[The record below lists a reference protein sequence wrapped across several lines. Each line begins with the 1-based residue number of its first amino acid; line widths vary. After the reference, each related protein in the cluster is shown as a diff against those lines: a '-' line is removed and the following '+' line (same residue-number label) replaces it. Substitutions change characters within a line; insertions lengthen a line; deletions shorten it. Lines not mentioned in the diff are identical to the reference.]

1 MRIYSTN
8 INLVISMILAKVST
22 AINSNLN
29 VEPPLCQTVILGCN
43 LFHEVLR
50 YPSNITTGLDVGP
63 CLVSQ

>member
-1 MRIYSTN
+1 
-8 INLVISMILAKVST
+8 MILAKVST